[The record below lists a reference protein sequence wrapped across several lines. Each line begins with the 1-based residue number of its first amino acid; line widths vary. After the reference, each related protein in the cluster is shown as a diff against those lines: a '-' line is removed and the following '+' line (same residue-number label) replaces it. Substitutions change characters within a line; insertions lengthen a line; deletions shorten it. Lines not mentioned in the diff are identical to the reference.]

1 MKKAEKKSPL
11 KEAPLRNPGQSLD
24 EEVNYLWDEK
34 AFIYFFIIIGFLG
47 MTILEWAQWFT
58 KTTPN
63 PVGSTVIFL
72 LVFSFCGY
80 KLYQIK
86 KQVNQLKLARD
97 GEKIVGQF
105 LDELREDGARI
116 LHDIKGKN
124 FNVDH
129 VIISE
134 HGIFVVDTKTHRKPI
149 KGDVRVRV
157 DHDEVYVN
165 NYLMERNPIKQCR
178 ALTKWI
184 QDLLLESTGKLFP
197 VRGVVVFPGWYVEHM
212 TGKEDIWVLN
222 NKALPT
228 FIRNNAQKLAK
239 EDVHLA
245 FYHLSCY
252 VRAIT

>member
-24 EEVNYLWDEK
+24 EEIDVLWNDK
-34 AFIYFFIIIGFLG
+34 TFIYFFYIICFFCMAMLDWLHWLTKTISHPTLSTIGF
-47 MTILEWAQWFT
+47 IL
-58 KTTPN
+58 
-63 PVGSTVIFL
+63 VL
-72 LVFSFCGY
+72 CFCTF
-80 KLYQIK
+80 KIIQIK

-184 QDLLLESTGKLFP
+184 QDLLLESTGKQFP
-197 VRGVVVFPGWYVEHM
+197 VRGVVVFPGWYVEPM